1 MATATSFRTN
11 GIAAE
16 PLGFEA
22 ARDEMLRL
30 TRQRYIATLATASP
44 EIQPQASPMRYA
56 VTDDFEIVMGTL
68 QTSRKFANLQR
79 NPKVAVLV
87 WDGMFSIQI
96 DGIFD
101 LPSGADLERL
111 RDFFAHEQPLEA
123 RIRAGRPTH
132 VYFRIRPLWAR
143 YSDFMVE
150 PGRVLTL
157 DFERQAETRGTW
169 PVVPT

>member
-1 MATATSFRTN
+1 MAATSSFRSN

-16 PLGFEA
+16 PRGFEA
-22 ARDEMLRL
+22 ARDELLRL

-44 EIQPQASPMRYA
+44 EIQPQAAPMRYA

-68 QTSRKFANLQR
+68 QTSRKYANLQR

-87 WDGMFSIQI
+87 WDSLFSIQI

-101 LPSGADLERL
+101 QPGGLDLERL
-111 RDFFAHEQPLEA
+111 RDFFANEQPLEA
-123 RIRAGRPTH
+123 RIRAGRPAH
-132 VYFRIRPLWAR
+132 LFFRIRPLWAR
-143 YSDFMVE
+143 YSDFMYE

-157 DFERQAETRGTW
+157 DFERRTETRGTW
-169 PVVPT
+169 PVVSA